1 MQAIYTQISQHF
13 HLHPSFSSTTTKM
26 PELPTL
32 VHQPTTMTNLP
43 LTTLSTSYTACAVVS
58 TLIDFIAVI
67 AFTSLPTFSTL
78 LLYFWP
84 PYSMPLSIKVIS
96 LLLTVLL
103 TISTVAPSI
112 SIVLHSI

>member
-13 HLHPSFSSTTTKM
+13 HLHPSFSFTTTKM

-43 LTTLSTSYTACAVVS
+43 LTTLSVSYTACAVVS

-78 LLYFWP
+78 LLCFWP

-103 TISTVAPSI
+103 TISTAAPSI
-112 SIVLHSI
+112 SKVLHSI

>member
-43 LTTLSTSYTACAVVS
+43 LTTLSMSYTACAAVS
-58 TLIDFIAVI
+58 TSIDFIAVI

-78 LLYFWP
+78 LLCFWP

-96 LLLTVLL
+96 LLLAVLL
-103 TISTVAPSI
+103 NVFSVVLSV
-112 SIVLHSI
+112 SKVLHSF

>member
-1 MQAIYTQISQHF
+1 
-13 HLHPSFSSTTTKM
+13 M

-43 LTTLSTSYTACAVVS
+43 LTTLSMSCTACAVVS

-112 SIVLHSI
+112 SEVLHSI